1 MAFLEISDDLISS
14 IFTCQTDYDPSY
26 PEVVV
31 VHPPV
36 VNVFMQQCLKEG
48 ESNIKGRHKG
58 FSGLDRKVQIQ
69 NYQHNDKRFAILDK
83 LNINMNYYGLR
94 SKGTSFWY
102 HDYKGPMSISSCV
115 KLQLIGQ

>member
-36 VNVFMQQCLKEG
+36 VNVFMQQCLKAKAILKAG
-48 ESNIKGRHKG
+48 TKG
-58 FSGLDRKVQIQ
+58 FSGPDRKVQIQ
-69 NYQHNDKRFAILDK
+69 NFQHNDERFAKLHK
-83 LNINMNYYGLR
+83 LNKSYATR
-94 SKGTSFWY
+94 TSTYSTFEY
-102 HDYKGPMSISSCV
+102 
-115 KLQLIGQ
+115 

>member
-1 MAFLEISDDLISS
+1 MKVWDFFPFGKKSFFMAFLEISDDLISS

-69 NYQHNDKRFAILDK
+69 NFQHNDERFAKLHK
-83 LNINMNYYGLR
+83 LNKYYAPR
-94 SKGTSFWY
+94 SSR
-102 HDYKGPMSISSCV
+102 
-115 KLQLIGQ
+115 